1 MSDMQIAEIGTA
13 LHLIGWWIL
22 HSLWQG
28 VAIGFALAAFL
39 KILRWTTPQTRYV
52 FACIALSGMIVL
64 PAITAVV
71 FDTPQ
76 VTSLVSVMD
85 ELDSDADADSALR
98 LGRDDRG
105 EGTSGYQAISSKNS
119 PATTWN
125 TSAMSDRLLSLL
137 SLMWLVGV
145 VFYATELGRGI
156 FSINRLRRDTSHVPA
171 AVLDDLLNELIG
183 RLGVKRKIE
192 ICESP
197 LINIPMTMGWI
208 YPIIL
213 VPPSSLLGLAPHQLQ
228 TIIAHELI
236 HIKRYDYVVNFLQS
250 VAETLLFFH
259 PAAAWASRKIREER
273 EFVCDDLTVAVC
285 ADPAGYARALTKLAR
300 LQRQAEQLALAST
313 DGELKGRI
321 YRIVSDRK
329 DKAVDKK
336 FVLSGF
342 FSLIAVSLVL
352 AVSLAG
358 LKVLSH
364 NVDSG
369 LRERL
374 VDQSPKGDEHIVED
388 HNRSGESTDDL
399 SREDPRYR
407 EAALRAL
414 GPHRGSVIVMNPH
427 TGRVYSIV
435 NQDWAFRRQWTA
447 GSTFK
452 MITSL
457 AGIEENKLKESN
469 KGFGYNPAVQMNL
482 ARSLAVSDNDYFDI
496 LGREVGSDTLFRYSK
511 QFGFGE
517 VTGIN
522 HPGEIGAYV
531 PAVVDQG
538 GGPRTGVMGGDIR
551 VTPLQL
557 AVFLSALFNGGKILV
572 PQSTYGEEPITIQD
586 RGSLS
591 ISESSIAELRKAL
604 RAAVETGTGKK
615 AQQGIYEVSGKT
627 GTIANNDANV
637 GLFASHGLSK
647 NSELVIVV
655 VLEGKKENGAVA
667 AQIAGNIYG
676 SV

>member
-1 MSDMQIAEIGTA
+1 MQIAEIETVF
-13 LHLIGWWIL
+13 HFIGWWVL

-28 VAIGFALAAFL
+28 AAVGFALAAIL
-39 KILRWTTPQTRYV
+39 KLLCWAKPQARYV
-52 FACIALSGMIVL
+52 FACVALSGMIVL
-64 PAITAVV
+64 PAITVVV
-71 FDTPQ
+71 FHTPQ

-85 ELDSDADADSALR
+85 DLDSEVDADSALR
-98 LGRDDRG
+98 LGRADRS
-105 EGTSGYQAISSKNS
+105 EGTSGSQTISSRNS

-125 TSAMSDRLLSLL
+125 TSAMGDKVLPLL

-145 VFYATELGRGI
+145 VFYAIELGRGV
-156 FSINRLRRDTSHVPA
+156 FSITRLRRHTSRVSVP
-171 AVLDDLLNELIG
+171 VLDDLLSELIG

-197 LINIPMTMGWI
+197 LTNIPMTMGWI
-208 YPIIL
+208 YPLIL
-213 VPPSSLLGLAPHQLQ
+213 VPPSSLLGLTPHQLH

-250 VAETLLFFH
+250 IAETLLFFH
-259 PAAAWASRKIREER
+259 PAAAWASRRIREER

-313 DGELKGRI
+313 DGELKRRI
-321 YRIVSDRK
+321 YRIVSDPQ
-329 DKAVDKK
+329 DKAFDKK
-336 FVLSGF
+336 FILSGF
-342 FSLIAVSLVL
+342 YSLIAVSLVL

-364 NVDSG
+364 SEDSG
-369 LRERL
+369 LREKL
-374 VDQSPKGDEHIVED
+374 IDQAPKSDAHIVLD
-388 HNRSGESTDDL
+388 DNPSGENTDDL
-399 SREDPRYR
+399 SREDPRFR

-414 GPHRGSVIVMNPH
+414 GSHLGSVIVMDPR

-452 MITSL
+452 MVTSL
-457 AGIEENKLKESN
+457 AGIEENKLEESN
-469 KGFGYNPAVQMNL
+469 RGFGYNPAVQMNL
-482 ARSLAVSDNDYFDI
+482 ARSLAVSDNDYFNM
-496 LGREVGSDTLFRYSK
+496 LGRELGSETLIRYSK

-517 VTGIN
+517 RTGIN
-522 HPGEIGAYV
+522 HPGETGAYI
-531 PAVVDQG
+531 PAPADQG
-538 GGPRTGVMGGDIR
+538 GSGRMGVMGGDIR

-557 AVFLSALFNGGKILV
+557 AVFVSALFNGGKILV
-572 PQSTYGEEPITIQD
+572 PQSTSGEEPITVQD
-586 RGSLS
+586 RGRLS
-591 ISESSIAELRKAL
+591 INESSVAEIRKAL

-615 AQQGIYEVSGKT
+615 AQQGIYQVSGKT
-627 GTIANNDANV
+627 GTVAHNDANI
-637 GLFASHGLSK
+637 GLFASYGIRQ

-655 VLEGKKENGAVA
+655 VLEGKKEKGAVA
-667 AQIAGNIYG
+667 AQIAGRIYD